1 MVQIACPSCQENN
14 ELAEHSAEP
23 AKCARCGSL
32 LAVEESAAGV
42 RECARCFNWER
53 PGESGWRSQDRDGT
67 LVWFCPGCS
76 ETLEPRSGSKQ
87 LSQPSPAGPAARI
100 AIDYRLVP
108 ENCGTWP
115 IVIGLILLIAGPLAT
130 LASGQRIFYGAVL
143 VGTHVLLRGIY
154 GRWTQTPYIEI
165 PFVVR
170 FVTFL
175 PALILAILFVY
186 YSTQQK

>member
-32 LAVEESAAGV
+32 LVAEDSAAAGV

-53 PGESGWRSQDRDGT
+53 PGESGWRSQDREGM
-67 LVWFCPGCS
+67 LVWFCPGCAV
-76 ETLEPRSGSKQ
+76 TLEPRSGSKQ
-87 LSQPSPAGPAARI
+87 LPKPFSAAPARI
-100 AIDYRLVP
+100 AVDYGLVP

-170 FVTFL
+170 LVTFI
-175 PALILAILFVY
+175 PALILATLFVY
-186 YSTQQK
+186 FSIQR